1 MANEAHAKLTQFLK
15 DVTTAMGLS
24 LEVAIDASGDNVR
37 IDLEGPGGEIL
48 LRRKGEALDALQ
60 HIVNTGFKRD
70 AGDQHLIVDC
80 LGYRKGKEAE
90 LKQMTGFLIEKARA
104 TGEAQEIG
112 PLNPFN
118 RRLVHLAVAEHAD
131 MTSESVGDA
140 FMKTVVIS
148 RKK

>member
-1 MANEAHAKLTQFLK
+1 MSNDSHAKLTQFLK
-15 DVTTAMGLS
+15 DVTGAMGLS
-24 LEVAIDASGDNVR
+24 LDVSVDASGDNLRV
-37 IDLEGPGGEIL
+37 DLTGPGAELL

-60 HIVNTGFKRD
+60 HIVNTAFKRD

-90 LKQMTGFLIEKARA
+90 LKQMTQFLIEKARSS
-104 TGEAQEIG
+104 GEPQELG

-131 MTSESVGDA
+131 MASESIGDA

>member
-1 MANEAHAKLTQFLK
+1 MANDSHAKLTQFIK
-15 DVTTAMGLS
+15 DVTAAMGLS
-24 LEVAIDASGDNVR
+24 LDVSIDASGENLR
-37 IDLEGPGGEIL
+37 IDLEGQGGEVL
-48 LRRKGEALDALQ
+48 LRRKGEGLDALQ

-90 LKQMTGFLIEKARA
+90 LKQMTTFLVEKARS
-104 TGEAQEIG
+104 TGEPQEIG

-118 RRLVHLAVAEHAD
+118 RRLVHMTVAEHAD
-131 MTSESVGDA
+131 MASESIGDA

>member
-1 MANEAHAKLTQFLK
+1 MANDSQAKLTQFLT
-15 DVTTAMGLS
+15 DVTHAMGLS
-24 LEVAIDASGDNVR
+24 LNVSIDASGDNLR
-37 IDLEGPGGEIL
+37 IDLEGPGGEVL

-90 LKQMTGFLIEKARA
+90 LKQMTGFLIEKARS
-104 TGEAQEIG
+104 TGEPQEIG

-118 RRLVHLAVAEHAD
+118 RRLVHLTVAEHAD

>member
-1 MANEAHAKLTQFLK
+1 MANEAHAKLTEFLK
-15 DVTTAMGLS
+15 DVTAALGLS
-24 LEVAIDASGDNVR
+24 LEVSIDASGDNVR
-37 IDLEGPGGEIL
+37 IDLEGTGGEIL

-90 LKQMTGFLIEKARA
+90 LKQMTGFLIEKARS

-131 MTSESVGDA
+131 MASESIGDA

>member
-1 MANEAHAKLTQFLK
+1 MANEAHAKLTEFLK
-15 DVTTAMGLS
+15 DVTAALGLS
-24 LEVAIDASGDNVR
+24 LEVTIDASGDNVR
-37 IDLEGPGGEIL
+37 IDLEGTGGEIL

-90 LKQMTGFLIEKARA
+90 LKQMTGFLIEKARS

-131 MTSESVGDA
+131 MASESIGDA

>member
-1 MANEAHAKLTQFLK
+1 MANDSHAKLTQFLT
-15 DVTTAMGLS
+15 DVTKAMGLS
-24 LEVAIDASGDNVR
+24 LGVSIDASGDNVR
-37 IDLEGPGGEIL
+37 IDLEGPGGEVL
-48 LRRKGEALDALQ
+48 LHRKGEALDALQ

-90 LKQMTGFLIEKARA
+90 LTQMTQFLVQKART
-104 TGEAQEIG
+104 TGEPQEIG

-131 MTSESVGDA
+131 MASESVGDA